1 MSKQQPTPEEL
12 AKILADNAAWNLDG
26 RPYGDPRRADL
37 SGANLSYANLIYAD
51 LIYADLRGADLSGAN
66 LSYANLSV
74 ADLRGADL
82 SGANLRGADLSGA
95 NLSYA
100 NEGEVARLDFGG
112 WSICVRFAQTSIGC
126 QVRDNSAWLAWMPES
141 PEIIKMHPQAAAWWT
156 AHGEAVKA
164 CIRCVI
170 AKRPVVTLAT
180 ESE

>member
-66 LSYANLSV
+66 LSYAN
-74 ADLRGADL
+74 
-82 SGANLRGADLSGA
+82 
-95 NLSYA
+95 
-100 NEGEVARLDFGG
+100 EGEVARLDFGG

-156 AHGEAVKA
+156 VHGEAVKA

-170 AKRPVVTLAT
+170 AKRPVVAPAT
-180 ESE
+180 VSE